1 MLSGSTATFL
11 GWAHSYLEANGS
23 TPGNF
28 PPAVLAAYGG
38 SAVARR
44 ASKKC
49 FAIKKRS
56 MIAVDLLEHLGHS
69 VDELFEAEG

>member
-1 MLSGSTATFL
+1 MSGSIATFL
-11 GWAHSYLEANGS
+11 GWAHGYLEATGK
-23 TPGNF
+23 TPGDI

-38 SAVARR
+38 CSVARR

-56 MIAVDLLEHLGHS
+56 MIAVDLIEHLGHS
-69 VDELFEAEG
+69 VDELYDQS

>member
-1 MLSGSTATFL
+1 MSGSIATFL
-11 GWAHSYLEANGS
+11 GWAHGYLEATGK
-23 TPGNF
+23 TPGDI

-38 SAVARR
+38 CSVARR

-69 VDELFEAEG
+69 VDELFEAQS